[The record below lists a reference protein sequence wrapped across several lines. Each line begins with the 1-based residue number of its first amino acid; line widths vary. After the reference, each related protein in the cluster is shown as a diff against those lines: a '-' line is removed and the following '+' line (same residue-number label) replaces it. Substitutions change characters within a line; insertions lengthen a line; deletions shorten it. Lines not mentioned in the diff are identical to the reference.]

1 MTLKK
6 QTFSGVLWTFMDTF
20 FVKGIMFIAMILL
33 ARWIGPEDFG
43 LVGMIAVFLAIGRSL
58 TDSGMTNSLI
68 RTKEPDQS
76 DFSTVFIVNIVMS
89 LLVYAIVY
97 FTAPFIADFFGHKI
111 LINIIRVYCLLFL
124 IIAFSAVQLAIL
136 TKRMEFKKITKI
148 NFPST
153 LLGVALGLYLGY
165 NEFGVWSVIWMYLC
179 TELVRSILL
188 WFFSNW
194 KPKFIFSKSKFKFHF
209 KFGYKLVLSGL
220 LDTVFKNIYNVLIG
234 KYFSAQML
242 GFYERSKQFS
252 EYPSATLTGV
262 ISKVTYPML
271 SQIQEDPKRLETIYR
286 KLIRVSFFIIAP
298 LMLGLAAIAKPLF
311 LILLGDEWLPAVL
324 FFQIL
329 TFAMMLYPIHAFN
342 INILKVYGRSD
353 LFLKL
358 EIIKKIIISISVIIA
373 FQFGIIGLVLSS
385 VFTSFAAL
393 AVNMFYS
400 SKLIKYPIRKQVLDL
415 SITFFITLFTALF
428 MFKTTSLF
436 SHKTNIIQIII
447 ASLTG
452 FTIYIIINYFIKNS
466 PLHQVIQLYKTRNY
480 DTSN

>member
-1 MTLKK
+1 
-6 QTFSGVLWTFMDTF
+6 
-20 FVKGIMFIAMILL
+20 MFIAMILL

-43 LVGMIAVFLAIGRSL
+43 LIGMIAVFVAIGKSL

-76 DFSTVFIVNIVMS
+76 DYSTVFIVNIVMS
-89 LLVYAIVY
+89 LLVYVIVY
-97 FTAPFIADFFGHKI
+97 FTAPFIANFFGYKI
-111 LINIIRVYCLLFL
+111 LINIIRIYCLLFL

-153 LLGVALGLYLGY
+153 LFGVTIGLYLGY
-165 NEFGVWSVIWMYLC
+165 NNYGVWSVVWMFLS
-179 TELVRSILL
+179 TELVRSVLL
-188 WFFSNW
+188 WLFSNW
-194 KPKFIFSKSKFKFHF
+194 KPKFIFSIIKFKFHF

-220 LDTVFKNIYNVLIG
+220 LDTVFKNIYNILIG

-271 SQIQEDPKRLETIYR
+271 SQIQEDPKRLESIYR

-298 LMLGLAAIAKPLF
+298 LMLGAAAIAKPLF

-329 TFAMMLYPIHAFN
+329 TLAMMLYPIHAFN
-342 INILKVYGRSD
+342 LNILQVYGRSD

-358 EIIKKIIISISVIIA
+358 EIIKKIVITVTVLIA
-373 FQFGIIGLVLSS
+373 FQFGIMGLVWSS
-385 VFTSFAAL
+385 VFTSFAGL
-393 AVNMFYS
+393 GINMFYS
-400 SKLIKYPIRKQVLDL
+400 SRLIDYPISKQIKDL
-415 SITFFITLFTALF
+415 SITFVIAIFVALL
-428 MFKTTSLF
+428 MYKTTTLIPNAL
-436 SHKTNIIQIII
+436 NIVQIIL
-447 ASLTG
+447 ASLVG
-452 FTIYIIINYFIKNS
+452 AIVYLGINYVVKTS
-466 PLHQVIQLYKTRNY
+466 PLHQAISLLKTRNL
-480 DTSN
+480 

>member
-1 MTLKK
+1 
-6 QTFSGVLWTFMDTF
+6 MDTF

-43 LVGMIAVFLAIGRSL
+43 LIGMIAVFVAIGRSL

-111 LINIIRVYCLLFL
+111 LIKIIRIYCLLFL

-165 NEFGVWSVIWMYLC
+165 NEFGVWSVIWMYLS
-179 TELVRSILL
+179 TELVRSVLL

-209 KFGYKLVLSGL
+209 KFGYKLVISGL

-271 SQIQEDPKRLETIYR
+271 SQIQKDPKRLESIYR

-298 LMLGLAAIAKPLF
+298 LMLGAAAIAKPLF
-311 LILLGDEWLPAVL
+311 LMLLGDEWLPAVL

-329 TFAMMLYPIHAFN
+329 TLAMMLYPIHAFN
-342 INILKVYGRSD
+342 LNILQVYGRSD

-358 EIIKKIIISISVIIA
+358 EIIKKIVITVTVFLA
-373 FQFGIIGLVLSS
+373 FQFGIMGLVWSS
-385 VFTSFAAL
+385 VFTSFAGL
-393 AVNMFYS
+393 GINMFYS
-400 SKLIKYPIRKQVLDL
+400 SKLIDYPVFKQIEDL
-415 SITFFITLFTALF
+415 SITLIIAIFVAFL
-428 MFKTTSLF
+428 MYKTTTLLPNAL
-436 SHKTNIIQIII
+436 NIVQIIL
-447 ASLTG
+447 ASLVG
-452 FTIYIIINYFIKNS
+452 VIVYLGINYLVKTS
-466 PLHQVIQLYKTRNY
+466 PLHQAISLLKTRNL
-480 DTSN
+480 